1 MRGWDGH
8 QDEDE
13 YEDEDEDEANEERK
27 EGQTGPKEF
36 LRSSAWTGIGHF
48 RAGQGRAGQLEGK
61 VLYKC
66 DFCRLLRRCRCC
78 RCCCGCYCRH
88 HCHGYCQ

>member
-8 QDEDE
+8 QDENED
-13 YEDEDEDEANEERK
+13 EDEDEDEANEERK

-36 LRSSAWTGIGHF
+36 LRSFAWTGIGHF
-48 RAGQGRAGQLEGK
+48 RAGQGRAGQSEGK

-66 DFCRLLRRCRCC
+66 DFCRLLRCCRCC
-78 RCCCGCYCRH
+78 RCCCGCYFRH